1 MTSHGGET
9 VLGTSLAAA
18 FVASTSTLVCVVDGT
33 GRIALANP
41 ALQRFTGRSADEL
54 VGQYFWEVYVVPE
67 HVLLA
72 QDALARAMAT
82 GVAFPQEGDWLAA
95 GGQRR
100 RVAMHNDVLRDAEGR
115 AWAVACLGL
124 DVTEQRR
131 REEQLRRRAQMDLL
145 TGLGNRSALFDAL
158 NRHLDPHDGQGCGV
172 LFCDLDDFKVVN
184 DRHGHAVGDHL
195 LVQVARRLQELAGP
209 GDLVARFG
217 GDEFVLLCA
226 RADDDRLHGLADL
239 VGECVGRP
247 VEGPAGD
254 LVVGVSVGIA
264 TGAPGEAAD
273 VVIARADEAMYGV
286 KTQHRRRHPRPEG
299 AGGGPPR

>member
-1 MTSHGGET
+1 MTSQDEWT
-9 VLGTSLAAA
+9 VVATSLAAA
-18 FVASTSTLVCVVDGT
+18 FVASTSALVCVVDGD

-41 ALQRFTGRSADEL
+41 ALERFTGLSAEEL
-54 VGQYFWEVYVVPE
+54 LGRCFWDVYVVPE
-67 HVLLA
+67 HALLA
-72 QDALARAMAT
+72 QDAHARSMAT

-100 RVAMHNDVLRDAEGR
+100 RVSMHIDVLLDALGR
-115 AWAVACLGL
+115 PWAVACLGI

-131 REEQLRRRAQMDLL
+131 GEEQLRRRAQMDLL

-158 NRHLDPHDGQGCGV
+158 NRHLDPQGGEGCGV

-195 LVQVARRLQELAGP
+195 LVQVARRLQELADP
-209 GDLVARFG
+209 GDMVARFG
-217 GDEFVLLCA
+217 GDEFVLLCG
-226 RADDDRLHGLADL
+226 RADEDRLRGLAEL
-239 VGECVGRP
+239 VGERVRRP
-247 VEGPAGD
+247 VDGPAGD
-254 LVVGVSVGIA
+254 LLVGVSVGIA

-286 KTQHRRRHPRPEG
+286 KTQHRRRHLRP
-299 AGGGPPR
+299 

>member
-1 MTSHGGET
+1 MTSQDEWT
-9 VLGTSLAAA
+9 VVESSLAAA
-18 FVASTSTLVCVVDGT
+18 FVASTSTLVCVVDGD
-33 GRIALANP
+33 GRIVLANP
-41 ALQRFTGRSADEL
+41 ALQRFTGRPAEEL
-54 VGQYFWEVYVVPE
+54 VGQHFWEVYVVPE

-72 QDALARAMAT
+72 QDAIARAMAT

-100 RVAMHNDVLRDAEGR
+100 RVAMHNDVLRDALGR
-115 AWAVACLGL
+115 PWAVACLGL

-131 REEQLRRRAQMDLL
+131 WEEQLRRRAQMDLL

-158 NRHLDPHDGQGCGV
+158 NRHLDPQDGEGCGV

-217 GDEFVLLCA
+217 GDEFVLLCD
-226 RADDDRLHGLADL
+226 RADEGRLRTLAEL
-239 VGECVGRP
+239 VGDRVRRP
-247 VEGPAGD
+247 VDGPAGD

-264 TGAPGEAAD
+264 TGSPGEAAD
-273 VVIARADEAMYGV
+273 VVIARADDAMYGV
-286 KTQHRRRHPRPEG
+286 KTQHRRRHLRADG
-299 AGGGPPR
+299 APYR